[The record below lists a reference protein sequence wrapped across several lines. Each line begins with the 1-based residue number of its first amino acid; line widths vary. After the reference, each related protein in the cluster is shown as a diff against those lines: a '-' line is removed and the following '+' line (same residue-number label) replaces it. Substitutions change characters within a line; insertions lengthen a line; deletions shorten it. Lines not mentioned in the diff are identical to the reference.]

1 MTVPPPGTERSPRP
15 RQSALWVLGFC
26 FFLSGAT
33 GLVYE
38 VVWLRILG
46 LVFGH
51 TVHAITTVLAAFM
64 AGLALGGVL
73 LGRLV
78 GRMPN
83 LVRAYGW
90 LEIGIAVCCAAI
102 PGVLAASAPLY
113 LGLHH
118 LLGLSPVAFGLVQ
131 FVIVFA
137 LLLVPT
143 TLMGGT
149 LPVLSQALARHG
161 APPGRTIGALYA
173 ANTFG
178 AVLGV
183 AVAGYVLIP
192 ALGNRLTVAAGVAGN
207 LAVGILALI
216 YGSRA
221 RSMTHE
227 PLDPALEEPAAGAEP
242 QVVDLGPPLPGWM
255 KRVTVVALGIS
266 GAVSMVYEVAWSR
279 ALALAIGSS
288 TYAFTAML
296 VAFLVGIAGGSALYS
311 WRYGNRRGTATE
323 FAVIQ
328 GAIGITATL
337 SLLALGRASG
347 LFLLGV
353 SWSDAPGF
361 VEAVQVAVSVS
372 AMLLPTLLIGATFP
386 CAVAVVAPDPART
399 GREVGAVYA
408 VNTAGAIVGTVIAGF
423 VLIPTLGAHSATKLG
438 IIVNLLLAAGI
449 LAASL
454 RRSPTARWG
463 ACAAAVVL
471 ILGVWALPPWN
482 ERVMT
487 SGAAVYPRSYL
498 RVRSEGLWL
507 APPMLPGSQE
517 IVYYRDG
524 ISSTVSVHREGNN
537 LFLRVNGK
545 TDAST
550 SGDMPTQ
557 LMLGHLPLLVHPA
570 PREVAVIGLGAG
582 VTAAAVAKHPV
593 TRLDVVEIEPAVVE
607 ASRFFTKV
615 NDGVLGDPRVRT
627 VLADGRNFLLTSSRR
642 FDVIISE
649 PSNPWIGG
657 VASLFS
663 REFFLLARERLRP
676 GGLMLQWLQA
686 YGLTPDDFR
695 MVVRTFRSAFPA
707 TTVWNIGG
715 GDFLLLGAAEPVVV
729 DLHRIKGFDRLSAG
743 AARDL
748 DRIGLRDWA
757 GVLGFYILSEED
769 TARFAATGPLNTD
782 DRLALEFSAPRALY
796 LDTAAGNFR
805 LVQSYRSGGLPRV
818 TPESGPLLETAETRY
833 SIGKGAQQRGAAKD
847 ALVHFRRA
855 LELDPGHTP
864 SMIEASAIHLGWGE
878 GLEALRLAR
887 IASAREPRN
896 VVPLVLAGLASSR
909 MNAPERALEFFQ
921 RAAVLDPQNAR
932 IRQLLTRAQL
942 AELGG
947 GGSAPI
953 TGDPLAG
960 LLGR

>member
-1 MTVPPPGTERSPRP
+1 
-15 RQSALWVLGFC
+15 
-26 FFLSGAT
+26 
-33 GLVYE
+33 
-38 VVWLRILG
+38 
-46 LVFGH
+46 
-51 TVHAITTVLAAFM
+51 
-64 AGLALGGVL
+64 
-73 LGRLV
+73 
-78 GRMPN
+78 
-83 LVRAYGW
+83 
-90 LEIGIAVCCAAI
+90 
-102 PGVLAASAPLY
+102 
-113 LGLHH
+113 
-118 LLGLSPVAFGLVQ
+118 
-131 FVIVFA
+131 
-137 LLLVPT
+137 
-143 TLMGGT
+143 
-149 LPVLSQALARHG
+149 
-161 APPGRTIGALYA
+161 
-173 ANTFG
+173 
-178 AVLGV
+178 
-183 AVAGYVLIP
+183 
-192 ALGNRLTVAAGVAGN
+192 
-207 LAVGILALI
+207 
-216 YGSRA
+216 
-221 RSMTHE
+221 
-227 PLDPALEEPAAGAEP
+227 
-242 QVVDLGPPLPGWM
+242 
-255 KRVTVVALGIS
+255 
-266 GAVSMVYEVAWSR
+266 
-279 ALALAIGSS
+279 
-288 TYAFTAML
+288 
-296 VAFLVGIAGGSALYS
+296 
-311 WRYGNRRGTATE
+311 
-323 FAVIQ
+323 
-328 GAIGITATL
+328 
-337 SLLALGRASG
+337 
-347 LFLLGV
+347 
-353 SWSDAPGF
+353 
-361 VEAVQVAVSVS
+361 
-372 AMLLPTLLIGATFP
+372 
-386 CAVAVVAPDPART
+386 
-399 GREVGAVYA
+399 
-408 VNTAGAIVGTVIAGF
+408 
-423 VLIPTLGAHSATKLG
+423 
-438 IIVNLLLAAGI
+438 
-449 LAASL
+449 
-454 RRSPTARWG
+454 
-463 ACAAAVVL
+463 
-471 ILGVWALPPWN
+471 
-482 ERVMT
+482 
-487 SGAAVYPRSYL
+487 
-498 RVRSEGLWL
+498 
-507 APPMLPGSQE
+507 MLPGSQE

-715 GDFLLLGAAEPVVV
+715 GDFRLLGAAEPVVV